1 MVMAMDRTA
10 RQQLARELCQR
21 LAAQLGMVMVV
32 AGMIEPP
39 APLTDFD
46 PLEVLAVVES
56 AVTRPRHSFI
66 VQNLP
71 VTIHTIAAAELAAVV
86 RTPDLRWPQWLGWL
100 ATLQPLIGDGQKVS
114 EWLAQA
120 GALAEIDFHRSILPH
135 LPQLVFG
142 VYGELRAAAA
152 RRHERDAVLLAPALL
167 AELHT
172 ALCLINRR
180 WPTRRRF
187 AGITE
192 SFSFPLQ
199 PRDWPQLAEE
209 LLNAHQLDEIVRVA
223 GTLVANYWQLLV
235 RCSLTIESHQTTATA
250 PL

>member
-1 MVMAMDRTA
+1 MDRTA

-21 LAAQLGMVMVV
+21 LAAQPGMVV
-32 AGMIEPP
+32 AVAGMLEPP
-39 APLTDFD
+39 TPLTDFD

-56 AVTRPRHSFI
+56 AVTRLHHSFI
-66 VQNLP
+66 VQSLP
-71 VTIHTIAAAELAAVV
+71 VTIHTIAAAELTEVMCA
-86 RTPDLRWPQWLGWL
+86 PDLRWPQWLGWL
-100 ATLQPLIGDGQKVS
+100 AALQPLIGNGQKVN

-120 GALAEIDFHRSILPH
+120 SALAELDFYRSILPH

-142 VYGELRAAAA
+142 AYGELRAAAA
-152 RRHERDAVLLAPALL
+152 RRHERDAVLLVPALL
-167 AELHT
+167 TELHT

-180 WPTRRRF
+180 WPSQRCF
-187 AGITE
+187 AGIGE

-199 PRDWPQLAEE
+199 PRDWPQLAAE